1 MMTGP
6 LEESSGFGIIGTM
19 TITERLNR
27 LDDDALP
34 SWARFPIRLLRLV
47 FALLDQCGHDK
58 LLIRASGLAYST
70 LLAIVP
76 LVAVLFSLFAAVNAF
91 EGIKEKAQELLFSL
105 LLPTLQT
112 EIVEYISQVTDNAR
126 TLGLVG
132 FIFLLVTAI
141 LLLDNIES
149 NFNEIWHVRRRRSVL
164 SKLTAYTSVLVFGT
178 IFLGASVLV
187 SARIKTMIING
198 TRIDPGFFSSLYAW
212 LFPFLLSLAA
222 FLLMYQIIPYTRV
235 RFRSAL
241 FGALTAGVM
250 WEAGKYLFAASIGQ
264 SVRYSAIYGS
274 IAVIPIF
281 LIWLF
286 ITWLIILF
294 GLEVSYTHQYRA
306 ALAGSHALAEKDLSG
321 RLSLTLRLYLK
332 ISQAFHRG
340 EPPPTA
346 DELAGRFSVS
356 MVMVEEQMSLLTNA
370 GLLRQVAGGN
380 RNEGLVPSR
389 SLDEI
394 TVSEVIRAVFSD
406 VAGRAAPE
414 EGLERTADRVLGG
427 FQTAGHGSLEGRTI
441 ADLVRVRGRT

>member
-1 MMTGP
+1 MT
-6 LEESSGFGIIGTM
+6 L
-19 TITERLNR
+19 TERLNR
-27 LDDDALP
+27 LDDTSLSPWALL
-34 SWARFPIRLLRLV
+34 PIRLLRL
-47 FALLDQCGHDK
+47 FLALLDQCGRDK

-76 LVAVLFSLFAAVNAF
+76 LVAVLFSLFAAFNAIS
-91 EGIKEKAQELLFSL
+91 GIKEKVQELIFSL
-105 LLPTLQT
+105 LLPTRQE
-112 EIVEYISQVTDNAR
+112 EIVTYVNQFTDNAR

-132 FIFLLVTAI
+132 FVVLILTAI

-149 NFNEIWHVRRRRSVL
+149 NFNEIWHVRSRRSRI

-178 IFLGASVLV
+178 IFLGASVSI
-187 SARIKTMIING
+187 SARIKSMIING
-198 TRIDPGFFSSLYAW
+198 TRIDPGFFSNLYAW

-241 FGALTAGVM
+241 FGALTTGVL
-250 WEAGKYLFAASIGQ
+250 WEGGKYLFAVSIGQ

-306 ALAGSHALAEKDLSG
+306 ALAGNQALADSDLSG
-321 RLSLTLRLYLK
+321 RLSLTLRLYLY
-332 ISQAFHRG
+332 IARAFHRG
-340 EPPPTA
+340 EAPPTA
-346 DELAGRFSVS
+346 DELADRFSVS
-356 MVMVEEQMSLLTNA
+356 LVMVEEQMSGLA
-370 GLLRQVAGGN
+370 KSGLLRRMAGGN

-394 TVSEVIRAVFSD
+394 TVSEVIRSVFSD
-406 VAGRAAPE
+406 AAGQSGWEKPLDQVA
-414 EGLERTADRVLGG
+414 DSVLTE
-427 FQTAGHGSLEGRTI
+427 FQTAGHQSLHGQTV
-441 ADLVRVRGRT
+441 ADLVKQQ

>member
-1 MMTGP
+1 
-6 LEESSGFGIIGTM
+6 M

-34 SWARFPIRLLRLV
+34 SWARLPIRVLRLV
-47 FALLDQCGHDK
+47 FTLLDQCGHDK
-58 LLIRASGLAYST
+58 LMIRASGLAYST

-76 LVAVLFSLFAAVNAF
+76 LVAVLFSLFAAFNALA
-91 EGIKEKAQELLFSL
+91 IKEKAQEFLFSL

-112 EIVEYISQVTDNAR
+112 EIIEYVSHFTDNAR

-132 FIFLLVTAI
+132 SIVLLVTAI

-149 NFNEIWHVRRRRSVL
+149 NFNEIWHVRSRRRVI

-178 IFLGASVLV
+178 IFLGASVSV
-187 SARIKTMIING
+187 SAQIEAMIING

-222 FLLMYQIIPYTRV
+222 FLLMYQIIPHTRV

-241 FGALTAGVM
+241 FGALTAGMM
-250 WEAGKYLFAASIGQ
+250 WEGGKYLFAASIGR

-294 GLEVSYTHQYRA
+294 GLEVTYTHQYRA
-306 ALAGSHALAEKDLSG
+306 ALAGTHALAEKDLSG
-321 RLSLTLRLYLK
+321 RLSLTLHLYLK
-332 ISQAFHRG
+332 ISQSFHRG

-346 DELAGRFSVS
+346 DELAGLFSVS
-356 MVMVEEQMSLLTNA
+356 LVMVEEQVNLLAGA
-370 GLLRQVAGGN
+370 GLLRLVAGGN

-389 SLDEI
+389 SLGEI
-394 TVSEVIRAVFSD
+394 RVSDVIRAAFSD

-414 EGLERTADRVLGG
+414 KGLERTADRVLGG
-427 FQTAGHGSLEGRTI
+427 FQSAGHGSLDGRTI
-441 ADLVRVRGRT
+441 AELVNGDAG